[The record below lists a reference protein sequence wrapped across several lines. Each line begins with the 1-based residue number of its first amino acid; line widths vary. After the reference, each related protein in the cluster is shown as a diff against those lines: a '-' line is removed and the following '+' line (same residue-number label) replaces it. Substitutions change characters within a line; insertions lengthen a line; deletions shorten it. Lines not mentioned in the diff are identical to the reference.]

1 MKFTLTKE
9 EIKEVLEKY
18 VKGMFTEEKEI
29 ILTLGSK
36 VKTGVFATVEVL
48 EKKEELTPK
57 PPEKPQEEPTEEK
70 KEEDSTE
77 VVTTGSIF
85 SRMTP

>member
-18 VKGMFTEEKEI
+18 VNGMFTEKKEI

-36 VKTGVFATVEVL
+36 AKTGVFATVEVL
-48 EKKEELTPK
+48 EKKEEPI
-57 PPEKPQEEPTEEK
+57 PKPQEEPEEK
-70 KEEDSTE
+70 DKEESSE

-85 SRMTP
+85 SRMNS

>member
-18 VKGMFTEEKEI
+18 VSGMFTEKKEI

-36 VKTGVFATVEVL
+36 AKTGIFATVEVV
-48 EKKEELTPK
+48 EKKEEPI
-57 PPEKPQEEPTEEK
+57 PKPQEEEPVEK
-70 KEEDSTE
+70 DKEESTE

-85 SRMTP
+85 SRMNP

>member
-18 VKGMFTEEKEI
+18 VNGMFTEKKEI

-36 VKTGVFATVEVL
+36 AKTGVFATVEVL
-48 EKKEELTPK
+48 EKKEESIP
-57 PPEKPQEEPTEEK
+57 KPQEEEEPVEK
-70 KEEDSTE
+70 DKEESTE

-85 SRMTP
+85 SRMSP

>member
-18 VKGMFTEEKEI
+18 VNGMFTEKKEI

-36 VKTGVFATVEVL
+36 AKTGVFATVEVL
-48 EKKEELTPK
+48 EKKEEPTP
-57 PPEKPQEEPTEEK
+57 KPQEEPVEK
-70 KEEDSTE
+70 DKEEPPE

-85 SRMTP
+85 SRMNS

>member
-18 VKGMFTEEKEI
+18 VNSMFTEKKEI

-36 VKTGVFATVEVL
+36 AKTGVFATVEVV
-48 EKKEELTPK
+48 EKKEEPI
-57 PPEKPQEEPTEEK
+57 PKPQEEEPVEK
-70 KEEDSTE
+70 DKEEPPE

>member
-18 VKGMFTEEKEI
+18 VNGMFTEKKEI

-36 VKTGVFATVEVL
+36 AKTGVFATVEVL
-48 EKKEELTPK
+48 EKKEESIP
-57 PPEKPQEEPTEEK
+57 KPQEEEPAVEK
-70 KEEDSTE
+70 DKEEPTE

>member
-18 VKGMFTEEKEI
+18 VNGMFTEKKEI

-36 VKTGVFATVEVL
+36 AKTGVFATVEVV
-48 EKKEELTPK
+48 EKKEEPI
-57 PPEKPQEEPTEEK
+57 PKPQEEEPVEK
-70 KEEDSTE
+70 DKEEPPE

-85 SRMTP
+85 SRMNP

>member
-18 VKGMFTEEKEI
+18 VNGMFTEKKEI

-36 VKTGVFATVEVL
+36 AKTGVFATVEVL
-48 EKKEELTPK
+48 EKKEEPI
-57 PPEKPQEEPTEEK
+57 PEPQEEPVEK
-70 KEEDSTE
+70 DKEEPPE

-85 SRMTP
+85 SRMNS

>member
-18 VKGMFTEEKEI
+18 VNGMFTEKKEI

-36 VKTGVFATVEVL
+36 VKTGVFATVEVV
-48 EKKEELTPK
+48 EKKEEPIS
-57 PPEKPQEEPTEEK
+57 EPQKELVKEK
-70 KEEDSTE
+70 KEEDSPE

-85 SRMTP
+85 SRMNP

>member
-9 EIKEVLEKY
+9 EIKEVLENY
-18 VKGMFTEEKEI
+18 VNGMFTEKKEI

-36 VKTGVFATVEVL
+36 AKTGVFATVEVL
-48 EKKEELTPK
+48 EKKEEPI
-57 PPEKPQEEPTEEK
+57 PKPQEEPEEK
-70 KEEDSTE
+70 DKEESTE

>member
-18 VKGMFTEEKEI
+18 VNGMFTEKKEI

-36 VKTGVFATVEVL
+36 VKTGVFATVEVV
-48 EKKEELTPK
+48 EKKEEPS
-57 PPEKPQEEPTEEK
+57 PEPQKEPTEEK
-70 KEEDSTE
+70 KQEDSTE

-85 SRMTP
+85 SRMNP

>member
-18 VKGMFTEEKEI
+18 VNGMFTEKKEI

-36 VKTGVFATVEVL
+36 AKTGVFATVEVL
-48 EKKEELTPK
+48 EKKEESIP
-57 PPEKPQEEPTEEK
+57 KPQEEPVEK
-70 KEEDSTE
+70 NKEETTE

-85 SRMTP
+85 SRMNS

>member
-18 VKGMFTEEKEI
+18 VNGMFTEKKEI

-36 VKTGVFATVEVL
+36 AKTGVFATVEVL
-48 EKKEELTPK
+48 EKKEEPI
-57 PPEKPQEEPTEEK
+57 PKPQEEEPVEK
-70 KEEDSTE
+70 DKEESTE

>member
-18 VKGMFTEEKEI
+18 VNGMFTEKKEI

-36 VKTGVFATVEVL
+36 AKTGVFATVEVL
-48 EKKEELTPK
+48 EKKEEPI
-57 PPEKPQEEPTEEK
+57 PKPQEEPAEK
-70 KEEDSTE
+70 DKEESTE

-85 SRMTP
+85 SRMNS

>member
-18 VKGMFTEEKEI
+18 VSNMFTEKKEI

-36 VKTGVFATVEVL
+36 VKTGVFATVEVV
-48 EKKEELTPK
+48 EKKEEPTP
-57 PPEKPQEEPTEEK
+57 EPQKEPVEEK
-70 KEEDSTE
+70 KEEESTE

-85 SRMTP
+85 SRMNP

>member
-18 VKGMFTEEKEI
+18 VNSMFTEKKEI

-36 VKTGVFATVEVL
+36 AKTGVFATVEVL
-48 EKKEELTPK
+48 EKKEEPI
-57 PPEKPQEEPTEEK
+57 PEPQEEPTEEK
-70 KEEDSTE
+70 KEEVNE
-77 VVTTGSIF
+77 VVTTSSIF

>member
-18 VKGMFTEEKEI
+18 VSGMFTEKKEI

-36 VKTGVFATVEVL
+36 VKTGVFATVEVV
-48 EKKEELTPK
+48 EKKEEPIPK
-57 PPEKPQEEPTEEK
+57 PQEKPQEEPVEEK
-70 KEEDSTE
+70 KEEDSPE

-85 SRMTP
+85 SRMNP

>member
-18 VKGMFTEEKEI
+18 VNGMFTEKKEI

-36 VKTGVFATVEVL
+36 AKTGVFATVEVL
-48 EKKEELTPK
+48 EKKEESIP
-57 PPEKPQEEPTEEK
+57 KPQEEPVEK
-70 KEEDSTE
+70 DKEEPTE

-85 SRMTP
+85 SRMSP

>member
-18 VKGMFTEEKEI
+18 VNGMFTEKKEI

-36 VKTGVFATVEVL
+36 AKTGVFATVEVL
-48 EKKEELTPK
+48 EKKEESIPK
-57 PPEKPQEEPTEEK
+57 LQEEEPVEK
-70 KEEDSTE
+70 DKEETTE

-85 SRMTP
+85 SRMNS

>member
-18 VKGMFTEEKEI
+18 VNGMFTEKKEI

-36 VKTGVFATVEVL
+36 AKTGVFATVEVL
-48 EKKEELTPK
+48 EKKEESIS
-57 PPEKPQEEPTEEK
+57 KPQEEPTEEN
-70 KEEDSTE
+70 KEESTE

>member
-9 EIKEVLEKY
+9 EIKEVLENY
-18 VKGMFTEEKEI
+18 VNGMFTEKKEI

-36 VKTGVFATVEVL
+36 AKTGVFATIEVL
-48 EKKEELTPK
+48 EKKEEPI
-57 PPEKPQEEPTEEK
+57 PKPQEEPEEK
-70 KEEDSTE
+70 DKEESTE

>member
-18 VKGMFTEEKEI
+18 VNGMFTEKKEI

-36 VKTGVFATVEVL
+36 VKTGVFATVEVV
-48 EKKEELTPK
+48 EKKEEPTP
-57 PPEKPQEEPTEEK
+57 EPQKEPVEEK
-70 KEEDSTE
+70 KEEEPTE

-85 SRMTP
+85 SRMNP

>member
-9 EIKEVLEKY
+9 EIQEVLEKY
-18 VKGMFTEEKEI
+18 VNGMFTEKKEI

-36 VKTGVFATVEVL
+36 AKTGVFATVEVL
-48 EKKEELTPK
+48 EKKEEPI
-57 PPEKPQEEPTEEK
+57 PKPQEEPVEEN
-70 KEEDSTE
+70 KEESTE

-85 SRMTP
+85 SRIPS

>member
-18 VKGMFTEEKEI
+18 VNSMFTEKKEI

-36 VKTGVFATVEVL
+36 AKTGVFATVEVV
-48 EKKEELTPK
+48 EKKEESIP
-57 PPEKPQEEPTEEK
+57 KPQEEEEPVVEK
-70 KEEDSTE
+70 DKEESTE

-85 SRMTP
+85 SRMNP

>member
-18 VKGMFTEEKEI
+18 VSGMFTEKKEI

-36 VKTGVFATVEVL
+36 AKTGVFATVEVV
-48 EKKEELTPK
+48 EKKEEPI
-57 PPEKPQEEPTEEK
+57 PKPQEEKEK
-70 KEEDSTE
+70 KEKDKEESTE

>member
-18 VKGMFTEEKEI
+18 VSGMFTEKKEI

-36 VKTGVFATVEVL
+36 AKTGVFATVEVL
-48 EKKEELTPK
+48 EKKEEPI
-57 PPEKPQEEPTEEK
+57 PKPQEEPTEEK
-70 KEEDSTE
+70 KEEVNE

>member
-18 VKGMFTEEKEI
+18 VNGMFTEKKEI

-36 VKTGVFATVEVL
+36 AKTGVFATVEVL
-48 EKKEELTPK
+48 EKKEESIP
-57 PPEKPQEEPTEEK
+57 KPQEEEPAVEK
-70 KEEDSTE
+70 DKEETTE
-77 VVTTGSIF
+77 VVTTSSIF
-85 SRMTP
+85 SRMSP

>member
-18 VKGMFTEEKEI
+18 VNGMFTEKKEI

-36 VKTGVFATVEVL
+36 AKTGVFATVEVV
-48 EKKEELTPK
+48 EKKEEPTP
-57 PPEKPQEEPTEEK
+57 KPQEEEPVEK
-70 KEEDSTE
+70 DKEESTE